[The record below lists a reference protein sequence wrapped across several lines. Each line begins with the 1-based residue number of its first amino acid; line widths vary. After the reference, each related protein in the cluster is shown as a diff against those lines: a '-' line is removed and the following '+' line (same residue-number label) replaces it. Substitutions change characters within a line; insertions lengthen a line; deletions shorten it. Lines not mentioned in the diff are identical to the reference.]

1 MSLHSSMSPKSIIK
15 RILRDQSS
23 GAPID
28 TEAKARNAEKLE
40 MALELMKAE
49 KLAAS
54 LPDFVGMFNAVA
66 DMTAEEEAALNAQIE
81 ATEFRC
87 PHCGTTNP
95 CKPGDVWLYC
105 LPCDAFIDRSEGAQ

>member
-1 MSLHSSMSPKSIIK
+1 MMSIHSSMSFKSQYN
-15 RILRDQSS
+15 RMNRDQSS

-105 LPCDAFIDRSEGAQ
+105 FPCDAFIDPEGAK

>member
-54 LPDFVGMFNAVA
+54 LPDFVGIFNAVA

-81 ATEFRC
+81 VMEFSC
-87 PHCGTTNP
+87 PHCGFKNP
-95 CKPGDVWLYC
+95 CKSDDVWFYC
-105 LPCDAFIDRSEGAQ
+105 LPCDAFIDRSEGAK